1 MATAVSH
8 APAEVQPAAAAL
20 APVLP
25 FPSSW
30 KVSLHALGDSIRVL
44 TGSSQ
49 ASIGHWW
56 AHSSS
61 AGHAAQNALLKRG
74 LRGTGIQLRDYDG
87 TPLDDG
93 SATSTSG
100 NDKVAQLRQ
109 IELGGKDRM
118 LNVLEVGT
126 PVRKEGEQ
134 TFVVLHG
141 TPTAYAS
148 IARTLS
154 ILIQPPHSSSRLRRS
169 ICFLLAELSCDVL
182 NTKLAYILDGLTRD
196 GSIWKAQVSEYQG

>member
-30 KVSLHALGDSIRVL
+30 KVSLHALRDSIRIL
-44 TGSSQ
+44 TDSPQ

-141 TPTAYAS
+141 TPTACAS
-148 IARTLS
+148 IARINTSTDPATTFFFQATEEHLLS
-154 ILIQPPHSSSRLRRS
+154 TGR
-169 ICFLLAELSCDVL
+169 
-182 NTKLAYILDGLTRD
+182 T
-196 GSIWKAQVSEYQG
+196 